1 MINNVKSIWPNFT
14 KILHSLRN
22 DDRTT
27 PYECYELLDFVRSK
41 YTFLSD
47 DYSNLFSLSF
57 TILLIKPKERYC
69 YSAFAVW
76 RYLLSP
82 FHFEDFFYRLSI
94 LKFSPIAFPFWT
106 FLLSPSI
113 LMISPIAFPFWW
125 FLLSPSH
132 FEDFSYRL
140 SILVLFELNIL
151 KGISFGQLILF
162 LQGHLIRSTG
172 LDWIWYPLGYC
183 IWWTSFI
190 SYKGFHTVNWS
201 SVV

>member
-47 DYSNLFSLSF
+47 DYSNLFSLNF
-57 TILLIKPKERYC
+57 TILLIKPKVRYC
-69 YSAFAVW
+69 YSVIALW

-82 FHFEDFFYRLSI
+82 FHFEDFSYRLSI
-94 LKFSPIAFPFWT
+94 LKISSIAFAFWR
-106 FLLSPSI
+106 
-113 LMISPIAFPFWW
+113 

-132 FEDFSYRL
+132 FEDVPYRI
-140 SILVLFELNIL
+140 SIL
-151 KGISFGQLILF
+151 KISHITFPF
-162 LQGHLIRSTG
+162 
-172 LDWIWYPLGYC
+172 
-183 IWWTSFI
+183 
-190 SYKGFHTVNWS
+190 
-201 SVV
+201 